1 MGSQGDLN
9 ISIRRDM
16 LFATFIAS
24 ITFGVW
30 VGVYAWFGEPS
41 KLDSGIVTFLGGV
54 LAISGLLFRQ
64 YMLKEVLDYLK
75 TWDRMS
81 VLLRIIIDTATG
93 NGHADDTHV
102 KALEIQKAQAHR
114 YSNYVRLELSL
125 VPIVPILLIFLY
137 GCTVLS
143 ERSLILRESC
153 LFLMIFCVSYLAI
166 AAISST
172 RLACAHP
179 DLEEA
184 INDLNK
190 LRQDLVK
197 NKDYPTS
204 EKVVF

>member
-1 MGSQGDLN
+1 
-9 ISIRRDM
+9 M